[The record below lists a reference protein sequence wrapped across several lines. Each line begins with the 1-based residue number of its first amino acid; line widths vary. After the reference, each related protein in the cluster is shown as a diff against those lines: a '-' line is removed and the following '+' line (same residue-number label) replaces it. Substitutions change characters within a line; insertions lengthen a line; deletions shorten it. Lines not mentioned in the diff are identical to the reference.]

1 MHSLAYGAQPDNVT
15 LQARDVKQVSDYVAQ
30 LRRVS
35 DGHGMWHFDQ
45 ILQQDAMK
53 LATPS
58 VSSVPA

>member
-1 MHSLAYGAQPDNVT
+1 MNAQ
-15 LQARDVKQVSDYVAQ
+15 ASDVKQVSDYVAQ

-58 VSSVPA
+58 VASVPPS

>member
-1 MHSLAYGAQPDNVT
+1 MRCAADDTFVY
-15 LQARDVKQVSDYVAQ
+15 LQAADVKQVSDYVAQ

-45 ILQQDAMK
+45 ILQEDASK

-58 VSSVPA
+58 VSSVPPS